1 MMQKVIIDTNIYYSL
16 IGISENSKVNKD
28 SFLNFEKYITSAT
41 LIECIIKYKTD
52 LTTLKKI
59 IHPLIKNEYKLISI
73 GYVPIENEQLN
84 KIYLANNIDDIN
96 ITIYKILELKILKE
110 SEFARWFLYMIMPI
124 TFDILSEN
132 ENYKFNDKTKMKDFQ
147 KHIYSLFSGNIE
159 YILDKFINKLHDGY
173 ENNNAQQSFSDE
185 FYNTMY
191 MLFFTY
197 LSNYYLIKEHD
208 TSLKPAEL
216 GNKVR
221 ECIEKDKFY
230 KLVKRDNENNKNP
243 FSFFAKKKYK
253 EKFIKTLELLII
265 ELTNNFYD
273 KKLTGSA
280 IKFIENKIYK
290 IFTSES
296 KLFKNDIFDL
306 LITLSL
312 EPNIY
317 KLLSLDRKYISL
329 IKEIDQGSI
338 DLIEELGLKS

>member
-1 MMQKVIIDTNIYYSL
+1 MQKVIIDTNIYYSL
-16 IGISENSKVNKD
+16 IGISENTKVNKD

-41 LIECIIKYKTD
+41 LIECIIKYKND
-52 LTTLKKI
+52 LATLKKI
-59 IHPLIKNEYKLISI
+59 IQPLMENKYKLISI

-84 KIYLANNIDDIN
+84 QIYLADNIDEIN
-96 ITIYKILELKILKE
+96 ITINKILELKILKE
-110 SEFARWFLYMIMPI
+110 SEFARWFIYIIMPI
-124 TFDILSEN
+124 AFDILSEK
-132 ENYKFNDKTKMKDFQ
+132 ENYKFDDETKMKDFQ
-147 KHIYSLFSGNIE
+147 KYIYSLFSGNIE
-159 YILDKFINKLHDGY
+159 YILDKFINKLQDGY
-173 ENNNAQQSFSDE
+173 ANNDPQQSFSNE

-197 LSNYYLIKEHD
+197 LSNYYQIKEFD
-208 TSLKPAEL
+208 NSLKPAEL

-265 ELTNNFYD
+265 ELTDNFYD
-273 KKLTGSA
+273 KKLTEPA

-312 EPNIY
+312 EPNKY
-317 KLLSLDRKYISL
+317 KLVSLDKKYIAL
-329 IKEIDQGSI
+329 IKEIDKGSI
-338 DLIEELGLKS
+338 ELIEQLGLKS